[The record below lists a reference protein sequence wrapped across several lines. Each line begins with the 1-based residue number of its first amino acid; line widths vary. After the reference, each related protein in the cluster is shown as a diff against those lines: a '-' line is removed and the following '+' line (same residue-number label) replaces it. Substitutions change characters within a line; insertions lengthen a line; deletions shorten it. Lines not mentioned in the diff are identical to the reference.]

1 MKKIFSNISLLAILF
16 SAIVSCKKE
25 AEDNGTGQ
33 GPDITYITSGFLCTM
48 GSSANS
54 STTLAYYFDLG
65 SGDQMWG
72 YVSGNQR
79 AIDEVGMTN
88 NSNGTV
94 TIKKKIPYQHNGK
107 SYSYFAIEKNAS
119 PGISPFPNNPYLF
132 SFLRENES
140 AETEFVIQ
148 RNATDGTRFTIESK
162 KYPGYY
168 LGTAK
173 WANSLS
179 SIQGRLVFTTKK
191 QEFFFKTN

>member
-1 MKKIFSNISLLAILF
+1 MNKILFNVSLSVIIFSTLP
-16 SAIVSCKKE
+16 SCKKDAGGE
-25 AEDNGTGQ
+25 NPSP
-33 GPDITYITSGFLCTM
+33 GPDITYITSGMLCTM

-54 STTLAYYFDLG
+54 STVLAYYFDLG
-65 SGDQMWG
+65 TGDQMWG

-79 AIDEVGMTN
+79 AIDEVGITN

-148 RNATDGTRFTIESK
+148 RNATDGTKFTIESK